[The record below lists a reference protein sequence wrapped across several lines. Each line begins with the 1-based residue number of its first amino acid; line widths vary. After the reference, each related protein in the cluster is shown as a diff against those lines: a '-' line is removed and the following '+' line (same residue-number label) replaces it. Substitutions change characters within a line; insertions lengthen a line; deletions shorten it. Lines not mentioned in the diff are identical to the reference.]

1 MGVETYWPWG
11 PSVGDFN
18 ADGWEDIFIQSGMN
32 FPYRYGIN
40 SLMLNNRGQKFL
52 DAEFLL
58 GIEPRAGGRTHT
70 PWFDLDCSKLPAG
83 AEKHFQDPCKGQT
96 GTITVMSALASR
108 SAVVFDLDN
117 DGDLDIVT
125 NDFNSP
131 PQVLLSNLSER
142 QRIHWLKVKLIGTSS
157 NRDGLGATVRVT
169 SGGRT
174 LTKYHDGKSG
184 YLSQSSL
191 PLYFGLGDAQK
202 VERVEI
208 DWPSGC
214 RQVIT
219 QNLRVNEVLKITETR

>member
-1 MGVETYWPWG
+1 
-11 PSVGDFN
+11 
-18 ADGWEDIFIQSGMN
+18 MN

-40 SLMLNNRGQKFL
+40 SLLLNNRGQKFL

-58 GIEPRAGGRTHT
+58 GVEPRRGGRTHT
-70 PWFDLDCSKLPAG
+70 AWFDLDCSKVPPN
-83 AEKHFQDPCKGQT
+83 AEKYLLEPCKGQT

-108 SAVVFDLDN
+108 SAAIFDLDN

-125 NDFNSP
+125 NDFNSA
-131 PQVLLSNLSER
+131 PQVLVSNLSAR
-142 QRIHWLKVKLIGTSS
+142 RRISWLKVKLTGTSS

-191 PLYFGLGDAQK
+191 PMYFGLGDAQR

-208 DWPSGC
+208 DWPSG
-214 RQVIT
+214 RKQVVT
-219 QNLRVNEVLKITETR
+219 QGLRTNEVLRITETR